1 MLKFHMNDGFS
12 YVDETTGK
20 EFSLFNTECLGGKSS
35 PDIVVIFDY
44 EANQV
49 VNYFYGACFCT
60 GDTKALRTLHDD
72 VKGYVDE
79 YLKRT
84 QSPDTI
90 KYPFD
95 ANGAKRFMSDAYDD
109 IFKAMEDCNP
119 MVDDYGDHDIYIR
132 IYGREIRIP
141 DLAMCYELLDDYLKK
156 AVEEAEL

>member
-1 MLKFHMNDGFS
+1 MLKFTENDGFI
-12 YVDETTGK
+12 YFDETTGK
-20 EFSLFNTECLGGKSS
+20 EFSLFDTNTLGGKTT
-35 PDIVVIFDY
+35 PDIIVIFDY
-44 EANQV
+44 AANKV
-49 VNYFYGACFCT
+49 VNYLYGSTNSMDGA
-60 GDTKALRTLHDD
+60 KALRELNKS

-79 YLKRT
+79 YIARDLN
-84 QSPDTI
+84 PATI
-90 KYPFD
+90 NYPFD

-109 IFKAMEDCNP
+109 IFKAMENCNP